1 MKRWSLCA
9 FMFLLPLTGM
19 QAQRTLQIEAIP
31 GQLSEQLTEEQM
43 ATVEELTLTGELCNS
58 DFAAFKEMPALNIL
72 NLQDATVDTIPREA
86 FMGSPLRRMYFPLAL
101 NVLEDHAFANSSLL
115 AYVYWGSAPSKI
127 GEHVFK
133 GCYSRM
139 EFYVTDET
147 QLLLEEGIL
156 YTADRKKVLTCL
168 PGIFPYIQEG
178 TEEIG
183 ENALADAN
191 LSHVTLPASLLK
203 IGAKAL
209 VGGHK
214 SIGCQA
220 ENPPACDGD
229 VFGYNREDYTFPKL
243 NVPEQSEELYRNDPY
258 WGEFFLFHYIAG
270 DVLNVESIPGGLGNQ
285 IEELTKDK
293 IGRLRELVLTGD
305 LADEDFY
312 YIRDQLPALTKL
324 DLKGTSVTNIPERAF
339 YGHPSLVEIMLPL
352 GLESISDEAFTSTN
366 SYLKI
371 YITGKYPKGRME
383 PPYIEWRVSSDNKY
397 LCQENNGNIFSADK
411 KILYRVGII
420 SRYEFPEGLETI
432 ESHAFD
438 TSMFA
443 DYLVFPSTLKEIKSH
458 AFHNVLWTGVSVT
471 KANMQGTSIFI
482 KAQTPPLLG
491 NDAFVFN
498 KDVPCYLVVLPGCAD
513 AYRDADPQWTNPA
526 IFDDILEGYS
536 PLEPPQA
543 INIASEQSLII
554 YADASSLV
562 INNAGACRLCIYDI
576 AGRRITDCKVENN
589 TTVENLPAGLY
600 IYRLQGNNI
609 AESEKFV
616 IGN

>member
-1 MKRWSLCA
+1 MKRLYFIITIASC
-9 FMFLLPLTGM
+9 LLPLAGM

-31 GQLSEQLTEEQM
+31 GQFAGQLTEEQM

-86 FMGSPLRRMYFPLAL
+86 FMGSPLRRMHLPLAL
-101 NVLEDHAFANSSLL
+101 DVLEDHAFANSALL
-115 AYVYWGSAPSKI
+115 AYVYWGGAPSKI

-147 QLLLEEGIL
+147 QLLLEEKVL

-183 ENALADAN
+183 ANALADAN
-191 LSHVTLPASLLK
+191 LSHITLPASLLK
-203 IGAKAL
+203 IGANAL

-214 SIGCQA
+214 SINCQA

-293 IGRLRELVLTGD
+293 IGTLRELVLTGD

-352 GLESISDEAFTSTN
+352 GLESISDEAFASTN

-371 YITGKYPKGRME
+371 YITGKYPKGKME
-383 PPYIEWRVSSDNKY
+383 PHLGWRVSSDNEH
-397 LCQENNGNIFSADK
+397 LCQENSGNIFSADK
-411 KILYRVGII
+411 KVLYRAGPIYC
-420 SRYEFPEGLETI
+420 YEFQEGLETI
-432 ESHAFD
+432 ESHAFE
-438 TSMFA
+438 TNMFA

-458 AFHNVLWTGVSVT
+458 AFHHVLWTRVSVT

-482 KAQTPPLLG
+482 KAPTPPLLG

-543 INIASEQSLII
+543 INMASEESLAIH
-554 YADASSLV
+554 AEGSSLV
-562 INNAGACRLCIYDI
+562 INNAETCRLCIYDI
-576 AGRRITDCKVENN
+576 AGRCITDCKVENN
-589 TTVENLPAGLY
+589 ITIENLPAGMY
-600 IYRLQGNNI
+600 IYRLQGNDI
-609 AESEKFV
+609 AESGKF
-616 IGN
+616 IIE